1 MESQDDE
8 KLKDEIDKITQNID
22 TIMEKIKNIIPS
34 PQQEPTESD
43 EQQEMLFSVHFQ
55 LNALNIV

>member
-1 MESQDDE
+1 MENQDDE

-34 PQQEPTESD
+34 PQQEPIESD
-43 EQQEMLFSVHFQ
+43 E
-55 LNALNIV
+55 

>member
-43 EQQEMLFSVHFQ
+43 E
-55 LNALNIV
+55 